1 MARPLPDQ
9 NLPWPIA
16 MAAVAELADSEGLRL
31 KAYRCP
37 AGVWTIGWGETD
49 GVRPG
54 DMCTKEEADR
64 WLLEAV
70 TERAKAVQRMCTV
83 EPSENELGAMVSLA
97 YNIGL
102 EGLRKSTVLRQHNA
116 GNRQAAARAFG
127 LWNKARNPRTG
138 QLEVLDGLTARRA
151 RESALY
157 LTPDDPADASTMPQ
171 AVTAE
176 SSLARSPINAGG
188 AAAIGM
194 GGLTAVTQVAD
205 QVQEASGV
213 LATVKASVAQVADFV
228 GVPPGVLL
236 ALGLIVI
243 GFLVMQQRAKQRK
256 EGWA

>member
-54 DMCTKEEADR
+54 DVCTKEDADR
-64 WLLEAV
+64 WLLEDV

-116 GNRQAAARAFG
+116 GNRQAASRAFG

-138 QLEVLDGLTARRA
+138 MLEVLDGLTARRA

-157 LTPDDPADASTMPQ
+157 LSPDDLADVGTMPQ
-171 AVTAE
+171 AVAAE
-176 SSLARSPINAGG
+176 SSLARSPINTAG
-188 AAAIGM
+188 AATVGL

-213 LATVKASVAQVADFV
+213 LSTFKASAAQVADFV
-228 GVPPGVLL
+228 GLPPGVLL
-236 ALGLIVI
+236 AIVLVGV
-243 GFLVMQQRAKQRK
+243 GFIVMQQRNRQRRD
-256 EGWA
+256 GWC

>member
-1 MARPLPDQ
+1 MRPLPDPS
-9 NLPWPIA
+9 LPWPIA
-16 MAAVAELADSEGLRL
+16 MVAVGEIAHSEGLRL

-37 AGVWTIGWGETD
+37 AGVWTIGWGETE

-54 DMCTKEEADR
+54 DTCSKEQADR
-64 WLLEAV
+64 WLLEDV
-70 TERAKAVQRMCTV
+70 TDRAKAVRRMCTV
-83 EPSENELGAMVSLA
+83 EPSENELGALVSLA

-102 EGLRKSTVLRQHNA
+102 EGLRKSTVMRQHNA

-157 LTPDDPADASTMPQ
+157 LTPDDIADVGTMPQ
-171 AVTAE
+171 AVEAE
-176 SSLARSPINAGG
+176 SSLAKSPINASG
-188 AAAIGM
+188 AAAIGL
-194 GGLTAVTQVAD
+194 GGVTAVTQVAD

-213 LATVKASVAQVADFV
+213 LATLKASVHQLADFI
-228 GVPPGVLL
+228 GLPPGALL
-236 ALGLIVI
+236 ALALIGVGFVVI
-243 GFLVMQQRAKQRK
+243 SNRNKQRR